1 MKVEKTF
8 IEGLLIIQPTIFGD
22 HRGYFFESFRKDALK
37 EAGVE
42 WEFVQDNQSMSKKNI
57 LRGLHFQAPPVAQGK
72 LVQVIKGAVLDV
84 VVDIRKDSATYG
96 QHFKIE
102 LTEENK
108 TIFWIPPGFAHGFL
122 TLADDTIFSYKCTD
136 YYNPKAEG
144 SVNWNSPSLKIDWG
158 IENPI
163 LSKKD
168 TLAVNFTEFISP
180 F

>member
-1 MKVEKTF
+1 LKVEKTF

-22 HRGYFFESFRKDALK
+22 HRGYFFESFRKD
-37 EAGVE
+37 
-42 WEFVQDNQSMSKKNI
+42 
-57 LRGLHFQAPPVAQGK
+57 
-72 LVQVIKGAVLDV
+72 
-84 VVDIRKDSATYG
+84 SATYG

-102 LTEENK
+102 LTEKNK

-163 LSKKD
+163 LSEKD
-168 TLAVNFTEFISP
+168 ALAVNFTELISP